1 MRTAT
6 HSDDL
11 AAEKGRLRAL
21 FRAQRRAA
29 FADGPAKSSADLALQ
44 ANVLRFKPPGQT
56 ASIFVFLATHE
67 ETATSRLVDAY
78 RAAGAVVLVPRL
90 LDRTLMLAVKFTGWT
105 DLTPGPLGILAPGCR
120 PEYPG
125 TIECVLVPGLAYSHA
140 GQRLGYGGG
149 FYDRWLA
156 QQPAACRIGLCF
168 EHQLLANLPH
178 EPHDE
183 VVDYVITEN
192 RILTTDARSVR

>member
-1 MRTAT
+1 MRTPT
-6 HSDDL
+6 ESDDN
-11 AAEKGRLRAL
+11 AGEKRRLRVL
-21 FRAQRRAA
+21 LRAQRQAA
-29 FADGPAKSSADLALQ
+29 FADGNAKARADLALQ
-44 ANVLRFKPPGQT
+44 ANVLGFKRPEKT
-56 ASIFVFLATHE
+56 SSIFVFLATHE
-67 ETATSRLVDAY
+67 ETATSRLVDTY
-78 RAAGAVVLVPRL
+78 CAAGAVVLVPRL
-90 LDRTLMLAVKFTGWT
+90 LDRTLMLAVRFTGWT

-125 TIECVLVPGLAYSHA
+125 PIECVLVPGLAYSPA

-168 EHQLLANLPH
+168 EHQLLTNLPH

-192 RILTTDARSVR
+192 RILITNAR